1 VQKEA
6 KPPNIA
12 FSLIPSMPFSR
23 SRTLCAKFSS

>member
-12 FSLIPSMPFSR
+12 FSLIPSTPFSR